1 MLIGYLKRI
10 SNIEATIRD
19 VGNKRI
25 DVKVG
30 AGSYKQTRDSGE
42 FQVRAH
48 SEKPSYLDRIPR
60 RVRSG
65 RWNGRGR
72 VRDT

>member
-10 SNIEATIRD
+10 SNIEATVRN

-30 AGSYKQTRDSGE
+30 AGSYK
-42 FQVRAH
+42 
-48 SEKPSYLDRIPR
+48 
-60 RVRSG
+60 
-65 RWNGRGR
+65 
-72 VRDT
+72 